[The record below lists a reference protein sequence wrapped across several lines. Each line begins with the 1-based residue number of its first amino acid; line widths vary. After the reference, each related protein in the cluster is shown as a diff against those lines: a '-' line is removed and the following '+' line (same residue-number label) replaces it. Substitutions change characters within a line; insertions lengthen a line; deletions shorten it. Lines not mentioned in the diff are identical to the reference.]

1 MCVCGRT
8 KAADFSSQPLCA
20 LLLLSL
26 NLFRFSST
34 IIRRVAW
41 TSEITRWW
49 MRWNHTPLASSS
61 LRAAWWSLK
70 FENIFTN
77 KKKKP
82 QRTALKFCVL
92 FLLLCDFSSFLFQGV
107 LAKTKITALRVTRPP
122 QRARLTL
129 LTCWRF
135 AFRRRVEII
144 LVKPQLSHVNEQQQR
159 KSFDIG
165 KSFEEVKNIIWIYMS
180 SRDTVV
186 EWMNWLDGK
195 SYTRK
200 GEEKQ

>member
-1 MCVCGRT
+1 MR
-8 KAADFSSQPLCA
+8 ASSSVAQFV
-20 LLLLSL
+20 S
-26 NLFRFSST
+26 FFFDHY
-34 IIRRVAW
+34 IRRVAW

-77 KKKKP
+77 KKKEATKNSF
-82 QRTALKFCVL
+82 KF
-92 FLLLCDFSSFLFQGV
+92 LCIISAFMWFFKFFFQGV

-165 KSFEEVKNIIWIYMS
+165 KSFEEVKNIIWIYMYG

-200 GEEKQ
+200 GERKTVNMYKKRAVKNEI